1 MTKKF
6 LYAKLWVDA
15 AESPKIMEFG
25 MEDESSSL
33 NIEWKKNKGFGATEK
48 LTRKIDTQKALAF
61 EATEKKAVSM
71 TISVKP
77 TELPKGLKK
86 IRKKIKEVYDEDE
99 DEDFYDGVPHDLNN
113 SLMNAL
119 YEDEKKQLQQKET
132 LKNQKM
138 QQTAG
143 RLEAVVVADK
153 LAQEAGL
160 KNLNKTVAAKNL
172 SDVTLIDSSLEK
184 ILSEEVSAKTKTR
197 RVRKL
202 SKAETITMLRGITR
216 IRKMALAADES
227 QLKALEKMKV
237 EDIINAGEKSTDDRQ
252 VAELILK
259 KSGRKSKKDV
269 NKIVEKSKK
278 QKDIK
283 IKNPKPREKD
293 TAKQKL
299 NLSAKD
305 IFRD

>member
-1 MTKKF
+1 M
-6 LYAKLWVDA
+6 V
-15 AESPKIMEFG
+15 AEKPQVMEFG
-25 MEDESSSL
+25 MEEESSSL

-61 EATEKKAVSM
+61 EATEKKAVNTTFSA
-71 TISVKP
+71 KP

-113 SLMNAL
+113 SLLNAL

-132 LKNQKM
+132 LNNQKM

-143 RLEAVVVADK
+143 RLEAVAVADK
-153 LAQEAGL
+153 LARESGL
-160 KNLNKTVAAKNL
+160 KGLDKKVAGKNL
-172 SDVTLIDSSLEK
+172 SDVTLINSSLEK
-184 ILSEEVSAKTKTR
+184 VLSEEVALKTKSG
-197 RVRKL
+197 VRKL
-202 SKAETITMLRGITR
+202 SKAETVTMLRGITR

-237 EDIINAGEKSTDDRQ
+237 EDIINAGEKSTDDQQ

-259 KSGRKSKKDV
+259 KSGRKNKKDV

-283 IKNPKPREKD
+283 IKNPKPKEKD
-293 TAKQKL
+293 TSKQKL

>member
-1 MTKKF
+1 M
-6 LYAKLWVDA
+6 AK
-15 AESPKIMEFG
+15 SPLITELF

-48 LTRKIDTQKALAF
+48 LTRRTDVKKALEF
-61 EATEKKAVSM
+61 EAKEKKPVSLDFS
-71 TISVKP
+71 TRP

-86 IRKKIKEVYDEDE
+86 IRKKIKEVYDDDE
-99 DEDFYDGVPHDLNN
+99 EEDFYDGAPLDMN
-113 SLMNAL
+113 SSLLNAL
-119 YEDEKKQLQQKET
+119 YEDEKKQLYVQSNT

-143 RLEAVVVADK
+143 RLEAVAVADK
-153 LAQEAGL
+153 MVREAGL
-160 KNLNKTVAAKNL
+160 SGLNKKVAGRNAQ
-172 SDVTLIDSSLEK
+172 DTTLIDSSLEK
-184 ILSEEVSAKTKTR
+184 VLSEELSLKTKTS
-197 RVRKL
+197 VRKL
-202 SKAETITMLRGITR
+202 SKGETVTMLRGINR
-216 IRKMALAADES
+216 IRNMALAADES

-237 EDIINAGEKSTDDRQ
+237 DDIINAGEKSTDDKK

-269 NKIVEKSKK
+269 DNLVQKSKSK
-278 QKDIK
+278 NQQKSKEIK
-283 IKNPKPREKD
+283 SKVDGKPR
-293 TAKQKL
+293 T

>member
-1 MTKKF
+1 
-6 LYAKLWVDA
+6 
-15 AESPKIMEFG
+15 MELG

-33 NIEWKKNKGFGATEK
+33 NIEWKKNQGFGATEK
-48 LTRKIDTQKALAF
+48 ITRKTDTQKALAF
-61 EATEKKAVSM
+61 EATEKKAVS
-71 TISVKP
+71 TTLSVKP

-86 IRKKIKEVYDEDE
+86 IRKKIKEVYDEDEDE

-153 LAQEAGL
+153 LAKEAGL
-160 KNLNKTVAAKNL
+160 KSLSKTVAAKNL

-184 ILSEEVSAKTKTR
+184 ILSEEISTKTKTR

-202 SKAETITMLRGITR
+202 SKAETVTMLRGITR
-216 IRKMALAADES
+216 IRRMALAADES
-227 QLKALEKMKV
+227 QLKALEKMKI
-237 EDIINAGEKSTDDRQ
+237 EDIINAGEKSTDDAK

-259 KSGRKSKKDV
+259 KSGRKGKKDV

-283 IKNPKPREKD
+283 IRNPKLKEKN
-293 TAKQKL
+293 TSKQKL

>member
-1 MTKKF
+1 
-6 LYAKLWVDA
+6 
-15 AESPKIMEFG
+15 MEFE
-25 MEDESSSL
+25 MDDESSSL

-48 LTRKIDTQKALAF
+48 LTRKIDTQKALSF
-61 EATEKKAVSM
+61 EATEKKALS
-71 TISVKP
+71 TTSSIKP

-119 YEDEKKQLQQKET
+119 YEDEKKQLRQKEI
-132 LKNQKM
+132 LNNQKM
-138 QQTAG
+138 QQTVG
-143 RLEAVVVADK
+143 RLEAVLVADK
-153 LAQEAGL
+153 LAQESGFKGL
-160 KNLNKTVAAKNL
+160 DKNVASKNL

-216 IRKMALAADES
+216 IRRMALAADEP
-227 QLKALEKMKV
+227 QLKSLEKMKV

-259 KSGRKSKKDV
+259 KSGRKNKKDV

-283 IKNPKPREKD
+283 IKNPKPKQKV
-293 TAKQKL
+293 TSKQKL

>member
-1 MTKKF
+1 M
-6 LYAKLWVDA
+6 
-15 AESPKIMEFG
+15 AELPKIMEFG

-48 LTRKIDTQKALAF
+48 LTRKIDTKKALAF
-61 EATEKKAVSM
+61 EATEKKAINTTFSA
-71 TISVKP
+71 KP
-77 TELPKGLKK
+77 AELPKGLKK
-86 IRKKIKEVYDEDE
+86 IRKKIKEVYDEEE

-119 YEDEKKQLQQKET
+119 YEDERKQLQQKET
-132 LKNQKM
+132 LNIQKM

-143 RLEAVVVADK
+143 RLEAVAVADK
-153 LAQEAGL
+153 LAREAGL
-160 KNLNKTVAAKNL
+160 KGLDKKVAGKNL
-172 SDVTLIDSSLEK
+172 SDVTLINSSLEK
-184 ILSEEVSAKTKTR
+184 VLSEEVALKTKSG
-197 RVRKL
+197 VRKL
-202 SKAETITMLRGITR
+202 SKGETVTMLRGITR

-259 KSGRKSKKDV
+259 KSGRKNKKDV
-269 NKIVEKSKK
+269 QKVVEKSKK

-283 IKNPKPREKD
+283 IKTPKPKEKD
-293 TAKQKL
+293 TSKQKL

>member
-1 MTKKF
+1 MSSFGWIAT
-6 LYAKLWVDA
+6 
-15 AESPKIMEFG
+15 IMECG

-48 LTRKIDTQKALAF
+48 LTRKIDTKKALAF
-61 EATEKKAVSM
+61 EAKEKKAVN
-71 TISVKP
+71 TTLATRP
-77 TELPKGLKK
+77 AELPKGLKK

-119 YEDEKKQLQQKET
+119 YEDEKKQLKQKET
-132 LKNQKM
+132 LNNQKM
-138 QQTAG
+138 QQSAG

-160 KNLNKTVAAKNL
+160 KGLDKKIAGQNL
-172 SDVTLIDSSLEK
+172 SDVTLIEGSLEK
-184 ILSEEVSAKTKTR
+184 VLSEEVALKTKTS
-197 RVRKL
+197 VRKL
-202 SKAETITMLRGITR
+202 SKAETVTMLRGITR
-216 IRKMALAADES
+216 IRRMALAAEES

-237 EDIINAGEKSTDDRQ
+237 EDIINAGEKSTDDHK

-259 KSGRKSKKDV
+259 KSGRKNKKDV
-269 NKIVEKSKK
+269 QKVVDKSKK

-283 IKNPKPREKD
+283 IKNPKPKEKD
-293 TAKQKL
+293 TSKQKL

>member
-1 MTKKF
+1 MTKKIF
-6 LYAKLWVDA
+6 YVTLWAVA
-15 AESPKIMEFG
+15 AESPKIMESG
-25 MEDESSSL
+25 MEDESSNL
-33 NIEWKKNKGFGATEK
+33 NIEWKKNQGFGATEK
-48 LTRKIDTQKALAF
+48 LTRKIDKQKALPF
-61 EATEKKAVSM
+61 EATEKKAVNTTFSA
-71 TISVKP
+71 KP

-132 LKNQKM
+132 LNNQKM

-143 RLEAVVVADK
+143 RLEAVAVADK
-153 LAQEAGL
+153 LARESGL
-160 KNLNKTVAAKNL
+160 KGLDKKVAGKNL
-172 SDVTLIDSSLEK
+172 SDVTLINSSLEK
-184 ILSEEVSAKTKTR
+184 VLSEEVALKTKSG
-197 RVRKL
+197 VRKL
-202 SKAETITMLRGITR
+202 SKGETVTMLRGITR

-237 EDIINAGEKSTDDRQ
+237 EDIINAGEKSTDDAK

-283 IKNPKPREKD
+283 IKNPKPKD
-293 TAKQKL
+293 KYTSKQKL

>member
-1 MTKKF
+1 
-6 LYAKLWVDA
+6 
-15 AESPKIMEFG
+15 MEFG

-48 LTRKIDTQKALAF
+48 LTRKIDTQKALSF
-61 EATEKKAVSM
+61 EATEKKALNTTS
-71 TISVKP
+71 SARP

-99 DEDFYDGVPHDLNN
+99 DEDFYEGVPHDLNN

-119 YEDEKKQLQQKET
+119 YEDEKKQLRQKET
-132 LKNQKM
+132 LNNQKM
-138 QQTAG
+138 QQAAG

-153 LAQEAGL
+153 LARESGL
-160 KNLNKTVAAKNL
+160 KGLNKKVAGENL
-172 SDVTLIDSSLEK
+172 SDVTLINSSLEK
-184 ILSEEVSAKTKTR
+184 VLSEEIALKTKTS
-197 RVRKL
+197 VRKL
-202 SKAETITMLRGITR
+202 SKAETVTMLRGITR
-216 IRKMALAADES
+216 IRKMGLAADES

-237 EDIINAGEKSTDDRQ
+237 EDIINAGEKSTDDQQ

-259 KSGRKSKKDV
+259 KSGRKNKKDV

-283 IKNPKPREKD
+283 IKSPKPKEKD
-293 TAKQKL
+293 TSKQKL

>member
-1 MTKKF
+1 
-6 LYAKLWVDA
+6 
-15 AESPKIMEFG
+15 

-48 LTRKIDTQKALAF
+48 LTRKIDAQKALAF
-61 EATEKKAVSM
+61 EATEKKAVS
-71 TISVKP
+71 TNFSAKP
-77 TELPKGLKK
+77 VDLPKGLKK

-132 LKNQKM
+132 LNIQKM

-153 LAQEAGL
+153 LAKESGFKGLDKKVAGR
-160 KNLNKTVAAKNL
+160 NL
-172 SDVTLIDSSLEK
+172 SDVTLINSSLEK
-184 ILSEEVSAKTKTR
+184 ILSEEVATKTKAR
-197 RVRKL
+197 RARKL
-202 SKAETITMLRGITR
+202 SKAETITMLRGINR

-237 EDIINAGEKSTDDRQ
+237 EDIINAGEKSTDDAK

-259 KSGRKSKKDV
+259 KSGRKTKKDV

-283 IKNPKPREKD
+283 IKNPKPKEKD
-293 TAKQKL
+293 TSKQKL